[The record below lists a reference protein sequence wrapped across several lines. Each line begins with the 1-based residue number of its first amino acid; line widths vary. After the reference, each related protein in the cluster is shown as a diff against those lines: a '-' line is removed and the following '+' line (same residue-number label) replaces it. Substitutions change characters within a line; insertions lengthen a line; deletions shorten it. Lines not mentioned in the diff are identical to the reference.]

1 MFNFNLQ
8 LSKDNPNKEVY
19 LFSSEDQVVVDTHI
33 DNIHIISSDQLYSWV
48 KEKIEKNS
56 FLILEGIVKW
66 YKLIHS
72 SKNS

>member
-1 MFNFNLQ
+1 M
-8 LSKDNPNKEVY
+8 
-19 LFSSEDQVVVDTHI
+19 DTHI